1 MLPADPLPWL
11 LASDEPAARWI
22 ALTQLL
28 DRPAEDA
35 EVAEAHAAVMA
46 DAGTADLLGRVRSW
60 EAEIPLSGHDKIDF
74 APNLLTLLADMG
86 VTAADEPRIAEVLE
100 GMLAHQREDGAFTA
114 LGRWRTLDEPTWGA
128 LPCDAF
134 AIAETLA
141 RAGYADDPRVVRGF
155 KFIADALADTTQGR
169 AWLCVPDPVVPFRG
183 PGRKADVCPQVTLEA
198 LRAFSYLPPE
208 RRPAEVVAAG
218 RVSLAVWRDRGESK
232 PYMFGHGRGFKRT
245 KWPATWYSAYEV
257 VDTIGRYP
265 ELWDGAGADPAG
277 VAAGGADRAGAT
289 AGADP
294 ADRRALAE
302 LAACV
307 IAYNFDEQGRLVP
320 RSCFKGFEQHSF
332 GQKKLPSAYAT
343 ARTLVALRRVE
354 ALASE
359 IAQIDVLALGSS
371 KGGKGTALAP

>member
-1 MLPADPLPWL
+1 MSTWSDMLPGDPLPWL

-28 DRPAEDA
+28 DRPAVDA
-35 EVAEAHAAVMA
+35 EVAEAHAAVLA
-46 DAGTADLLGRVRSW
+46 DAGTVDLLGRVRSW
-60 EAEIPLSGHDKIDF
+60 ATEIPLSGHDKVDF

-114 LGRWRTLDEPTWGA
+114 LGRWRTLEKPVWGA

-134 AIAETLA
+134 AIAEVLA
-141 RAGYADDPRVVRGF
+141 RAGYADNPRAVRGF
-155 KFIADALADTTQGR
+155 EFIAGALADTAQGR
-169 AWLCVPDPVVPFRG
+169 AWLCVPDPAIPFRG
-183 PGRKADVCPQVTLEA
+183 PGRKGDVCPQVTLEA

-218 RVSLAVWRDRGESK
+218 RVSLAVWHDRGESK

-245 KWPATWYSAYEV
+245 KWPATWYSAYDV

-265 ELWDGAGADPAG
+265 ELW
-277 VAAGGADRAGAT
+277 GG

-294 ADRRALAE
+294 ADRRTLAE
-302 LAACV
+302 IAACA
-307 IAYNFDEQGRLVP
+307 IAYNFDERGRLVP
-320 RSCFKGFEQHSF
+320 RSCFKGFEHHSF
-332 GQKKLPSAYAT
+332 GQKKLPSAFAT
-343 ARTLVALRRVE
+343 ARTVVALKRIE

-359 IAQIDVLALGSS
+359 IAMVDVLALGSS